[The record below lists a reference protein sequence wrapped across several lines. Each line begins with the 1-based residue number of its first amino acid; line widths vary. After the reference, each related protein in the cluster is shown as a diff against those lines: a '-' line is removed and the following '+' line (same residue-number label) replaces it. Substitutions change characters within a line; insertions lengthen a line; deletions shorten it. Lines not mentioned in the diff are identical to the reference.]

1 MFNKVSRICFLSS
14 MVSIISMPTTALADS
29 FIGATTSPNYYDVQS
44 GNIHITYAT
53 TGIDGKP
60 HLTYQNGKKILNFKG
75 DQIRTVG
82 IDIGTLVTVTTINSV
97 DTGWTTFSLLVPTV
111 NLDTSLQAPIT
122 TQGITTATKFSVVP
136 QFNTGQINNYQFKNL
151 SGVAKLV
158 YF

>member
-1 MFNKVSRICFLSS
+1 MFKHVARVCILSS
-14 MVSIISMPTTALADS
+14 MVSLISLPTAGLADS
-29 FIGATTSPNYYDVQS
+29 LIGATTSPNYYDVQS
-44 GNIHITYAT
+44 GNLHITYAT

-75 DQIRTVG
+75 DQIRAVG

-111 NLDTSLQAPIT
+111 NLDASLQAPIT
-122 TQGITTATKFSVVP
+122 TQGITTATRFSVIP
-136 QFNTGQINNYQFKNL
+136 QFNTGQVNNYQFKNL
-151 SGVAKLV
+151 AGVAKLV